1 MTARLSVVDEIFLRT
16 HRGLGTPIVLQGVWR
31 TAERVPV
38 GVLWALREGLRTGEL
53 GRRVRSARVPGARR
67 AWVRNVRGLPLVLY
81 GVIPVAGLLDWAD
94 ARGGELDP
102 SRGPGWRLAY
112 APLADGGAVVSLTCS
127 HVLADGRALVLAAD
141 HALRGVAGEVEALP
155 LDARGD
161 WADARRQWSVV
172 LEGTG
177 RAWWNRVRTEM
188 ARGVRRVVEAT
199 GSTRRADE
207 AVAPRP
213 RSALAVATRPTV
225 ALPRTAGRAALPT
238 ADEPLPDPGVPRA
251 QPRRPA
257 ETLARNA
264 LPADRRAPRLRT
276 SSAGTGNTSSGGT
289 GNATVTLVA
298 QSPSETWDSIATN
311 SGGTPN
317 SLFVAV
323 IAHTLW
329 ELGYQPDE
337 LTASLP
343 VDTRAEP
350 RVDNDLAV
358 TAVRITRSDTP
369 KELREKARAAYEY
382 RMTSP
387 AGIPEEILQVIP
399 DRLAHTLAAGA
410 GERDILCSNIGP
422 LPDSIGAL
430 GPSRCT
436 GMAARAIHPGL
447 RRDRLPR
454 TRLAGYLCHL
464 DGEYTL
470 ALVSLEPERSRAE
483 LRAALLRAAEPF
495 GLPLTPW

>member
-16 HRGLGTPIVLQGVWR
+16 HRGLGTPIALQGVWR

-38 GVLWALREGLRTGEL
+38 GVLWALHEGLRTGEL
-53 GRRVRSARVPGARR
+53 GRRVRVARVPGARR
-67 AWVRNVRGLPLVLY
+67 AWVRNVRGLPLTLY
-81 GVIPVAGLLDWAD
+81 GVLPVAGLLDWAD

-141 HALRGVAGEVEALP
+141 RALRGVAGDLEVLP
-155 LDARGD
+155 LDPRGD
-161 WADARRQWSVV
+161 WADARRQWGVV
-172 LEGTG
+172 LSGTG
-177 RAWWNRVRTEM
+177 RAWWNTVRTELTRG
-188 ARGVRRVVEAT
+188 ARRGAT
-199 GSTRRADE
+199 T
-207 AVAPRP
+207 
-213 RSALAVATRPTV
+213 
-225 ALPRTAGRAALPT
+225 
-238 ADEPLPDPGVPRA
+238 
-251 QPRRPA
+251 RRPA
-257 ETLARNA
+257 GTLARNA
-264 LPADRRAPRLRT
+264 LPADNHAPRLRT
-276 SSAGTGNTSSGGT
+276 APAGTG
-289 GNATVTLVA
+289 TVTLVA
-298 QSPSETWDSIATN
+298 QSPVETWDSIAT
-311 SGGTPN
+311 STGGTPN
-317 SLFVAV
+317 SLFVAL

-329 ELGYQPDE
+329 ELGYRPDE

-358 TAVRITRSDTP
+358 TALRIARTDTP
-369 KELREKARAAYEY
+369 KDLREKARAAYEH

-387 AGIPEEILQVIP
+387 AGIPEQILQVVP
-399 DRLAHTLAAGA
+399 DRWAHALAAGA

-422 LPDSIGAL
+422 LPDAIGAL

-454 TRLAGYLCHL
+454 TRLSGYLCHL
-464 DGEYTL
+464 GGEYTL
-470 ALVSLEPERSRAE
+470 ALVSLEPERTRAE

>member
-141 HALRGVAGEVEALP
+141 RALRGVAGAVEALP

-161 WADARRQWSVV
+161 WADAGRQWSVV

-188 ARGVRRVVEAT
+188 ARGVRRVVE
-199 GSTRRADE
+199 
-207 AVAPRP
+207 
-213 RSALAVATRPTV
+213 
-225 ALPRTAGRAALPT
+225 
-238 ADEPLPDPGVPRA
+238 A

-276 SSAGTGNTSSGGT
+276 SSAGTGN
-289 GNATVTLVA
+289 ATVTLVA
-298 QSPSETWDSIATN
+298 QSPVETWDSIATN

-369 KELREKARAAYEY
+369 KDLREKTRAAYEY
-382 RMTSP
+382 RITSP

-422 LPDSIGAL
+422 LPGSIGAL

-464 DGEYTL
+464 GGEYTL
-470 ALVSLEPERSRAE
+470 ALVSLEPERSRAD

>member
-16 HRGLGTPIVLQGVWR
+16 HRGMGTPIVLQGVWR

-67 AWVRNVRGLPLVLY
+67 AWVRNVRGLPLTLY
-81 GVIPVAGLLDWAD
+81 GVLPVAGLLDWAD
-94 ARGGELDP
+94 ARGAELDP
-102 SRGPGWRLAY
+102 ARGPGWRLAY

-141 HALRGVAGEVEALP
+141 RALRGVAGAVEVLP
-155 LDARGD
+155 LDARSD
-161 WADARRQWSVV
+161 WGDARRQWGVV
-172 LEGTG
+172 LDGTA
-177 RAWWNRVRTEM
+177 RAGWERLR
-188 ARGVRRVVEAT
+188 RGVSGPAAHRAT
-199 GSTRRADE
+199 GPLTAP
-207 AVAPRP
+207 ALLQPVAPVTQ
-213 RSALAVATRPTV
+213 RSI
-225 ALPRTAGRAALPT
+225 
-238 ADEPLPDPGVPRA
+238 
-251 QPRRPA
+251 PRR
-257 ETLARNA
+257 A
-264 LPADRRAPRLRT
+264 LPADRGPRLRT
-276 SSAGTGNTSSGGT
+276 SPVPPDTT
-289 GNATVTLVA
+289 ATVTLVA
-298 QSPSETWDSIATN
+298 QSPLATWDSIAEEHK
-311 SGGTPN
+311 GTPN
-317 SLFVAV
+317 SLFVAL

-329 ELGYQPDE
+329 ELGHHRDE

-358 TAVRITRSDTP
+358 TALRITRTDTP
-369 KELREKARAAYEY
+369 ADLREKARAAYEY

-387 AGIPEEILQVIP
+387 AGIPEQILQVLP
-399 DRLAHTLAAGA
+399 DRWAHTLAAGA

-422 LPDSIGAL
+422 LPASIGAL

-447 RRDRLPR
+447 RPDRLPR
-454 TRLAGYLCHL
+454 TRLSGYLCHL
-464 DGEYTL
+464 GGEYTL
-470 ALVSLEPERSRAE
+470 ALVSLEPERTRAE
-483 LRAALLRAAEPF
+483 LSAALLRAAEPF

>member
-53 GRRVRSARVPGARR
+53 GRRVRAPGVPGARR

-94 ARGGELDP
+94 ARGAELDP

-141 HALRGVAGEVEALP
+141 RALRGVAGEVAALP
-155 LDARGD
+155 LDPRAD
-161 WADARRQWSVV
+161 WADARRQWGVV
-172 LEGTG
+172 LGGTA
-177 RAWWNRVRTEM
+177 RAWWNRVRTEI
-188 ARGVRRVVEAT
+188 ARDAGPAVEAS
-199 GSTRRADE
+199 GSAHRANDPAPP
-207 AVAPRP
+207 AVDARP
-213 RSALAVATRPTV
+213 RSAEAVARQPIAV
-225 ALPRTAGRAALPT
+225 LPRTAGLVPLPT
-238 ADEPLPDPGVPRA
+238 ADDLPREPGA
-251 QPRRPA
+251 AARRPA

-276 SSAGTGNTSSGGT
+276 SPAGT

-298 QSPSETWDSIATN
+298 QSPSQTWDSIATN

-358 TAVRITRSDTP
+358 TAVRISRSDTP

-464 DGEYTL
+464 GGEYTL

-483 LRAALLRAAEPF
+483 LSAALLRAAEPF

>member
-16 HRGLGTPIVLQGVWR
+16 HRGLGTPIALQGVWR

-53 GRRVRSARVPGARR
+53 GRRVRAGRVPGARR
-67 AWVRNVRGLPLVLY
+67 GWVRNVRGLPLVLY
-81 GVIPVAGLLDWAD
+81 GVLPVAGLLDWAD

-102 SRGPGWRLAY
+102 SLGPGWRLAY

-127 HVLADGRALVLAAD
+127 HALADGRALVLAAD
-141 HALRGVAGEVEALP
+141 RALRGVAGEVEVLP
-155 LDARGD
+155 LDPRGD
-161 WADARRQWSVV
+161 WADARRQWGVV
-172 LEGTG
+172 LRGTG
-177 RAWWNRVRTEM
+177 RAWWNTVRTEVP
-188 ARGVRRVVEAT
+188 RGARRVVEAR
-199 GSTRRADE
+199 GSALRASG
-207 AVAPRP
+207 AVPPAAHARP
-213 RSALAVATRPTV
+213 RSAATQPGTES
-225 ALPRTAGRAALPT
+225 PRAGGRAALPT
-238 ADEPLPDPGVPRA
+238 ADELGASRPH
-251 QPRRPA
+251 PA
-257 ETLARNA
+257 ENA

-276 SSAGTGNTSSGGT
+276 SRGRTG
-289 GNATVTLVA
+289 TVTLVA
-298 QSPSETWDSIATN
+298 QSPVHTWDSIATN
-311 SGGTPN
+311 AGATPN
-317 SLFVAV
+317 SLFVAL

-329 ELGYQPDE
+329 ELGYRPDE

-358 TAVRITRSDTP
+358 TALRITRTDTP
-369 KELREKARAAYEY
+369 KDLREKARAAYEY

-399 DRLAHTLAAGA
+399 DRWAHALAAGA

-422 LPDSIGAL
+422 LPGSIGAL

-447 RRDRLPR
+447 RPDRLPR
-454 TRLAGYLCHL
+454 TRLSGYLCHL
-464 DGEYTL
+464 HGEYTL
-470 ALVSLEPERSRAE
+470 ALVCLEPERSRAD
-483 LRAALLRAAEPF
+483 LRAALLRAAERF